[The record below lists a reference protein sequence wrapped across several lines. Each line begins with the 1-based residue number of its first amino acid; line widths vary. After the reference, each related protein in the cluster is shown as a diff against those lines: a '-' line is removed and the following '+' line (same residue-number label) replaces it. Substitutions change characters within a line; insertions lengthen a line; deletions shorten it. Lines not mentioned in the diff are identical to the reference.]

1 MIVISFVI
9 VLHRFNDI
17 FSSGE
22 KFLKKD
28 MERER
33 EREREREK
41 KRERAKMIEGKIS

>member
-33 EREREREK
+33 ERERKK
-41 KRERAKMIEGKIS
+41 KRERAKMIERKIS